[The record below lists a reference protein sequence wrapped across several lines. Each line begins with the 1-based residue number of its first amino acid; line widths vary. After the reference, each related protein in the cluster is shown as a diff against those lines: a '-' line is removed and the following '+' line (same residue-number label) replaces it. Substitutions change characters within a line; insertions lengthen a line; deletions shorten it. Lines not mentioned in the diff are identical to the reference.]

1 MHWCVLVTVHCVLL
15 PQTRELDSEF
25 EPGAMFPLV
34 ESPALVGLV
43 FLKDEGVGHTDW
55 TS

>member
-15 PQTRELDSEF
+15 PQTWGLDSEF
-25 EPGAMFPLV
+25 QPEAMFPSV
-34 ESPALVGLV
+34 ESPALV
-43 FLKDEGVGHTDW
+43 FLKDEGLGRTDW